1 MIVEGY
7 SIDAYC
13 DGGSDWHS
21 NDVMQ
26 TVAGKNRASC
36 RQQLKALGW
45 LLGKETQLCPKCAAA
60 SKHNG
65 KMVTAPEKG

>member
-1 MIVEGY
+1 MIIEGY

-21 NDVMQ
+21 NDSMQ
-26 TVAGKNRASC
+26 TVAGKNQASC

-45 LLGKETQLCPKCAAA
+45 VLGKNKQLCPECAAA
-60 SKHNG
+60 TRNKSAAAN
-65 KMVTAPEKG
+65 VAD